1 MSFRSEIER
10 LTRLRPVVN
19 PSRDGEVTRC
29 LFLDY
34 LERASGFLTAIGGDS
49 PRPLF
54 SAVNQLRPEDPSQEL
69 EVDALLG
76 EDWMQ
81 NTYYRGIAK
90 QHLLLHM
97 LAERGHPVAKQHVDM
112 YEPLIKIIEAGGLI
126 QLHHGDT
133 IIDGAAFPWASW
145 QKRLSKQR
153 GE

>member
-1 MSFRSEIER
+1 MSLRSEIER
-10 LTRLRPVVN
+10 LAILRPVVGPGRVN
-19 PSRDGEVTRC
+19 DVTTSLYR
-29 LFLDY
+29 DY
-34 LERASGFLTAIGGDS
+34 LDRASGFLIAIGGDS

-76 EDWMQ
+76 EGWMQ

-97 LAERGHPVAKQHVDM
+97 LAETGHPVAQQHVDL

-133 IIDGAAFPWASW
+133 IIDGTAFPWASW
-145 QKRLSKQR
+145 Q
-153 GE
+153 